1 MSKIIDKQFVYG
13 AQYYRAPT
21 PLPDEW
27 EHDIAKMQEA
37 GIDTI
42 QLRVQWRKNEPREDE
57 YYFDDL
63 DRLFELAKKYKRK
76 VLFKFLMENAP
87 DYIYEKYEG
96 HRKDMNGLPLNPGA
110 NGAFY
115 IGGWLPCFDNPD
127 VIRSAEKFVKIMT
140 ERYKDKE
147 NLLLWNVWNEP
158 RSRPIGD
165 CGCEHSINSYRK
177 WLRERYASI
186 TAFNDEFG
194 KGWASFDTVR
204 PPAMPHDYTDLYLW
218 RRWSLSAVTDR
229 LKFMYKA
236 VKNIDDSRPVIS
248 HVGMCSITQ
257 DIAGDGS
264 DDLANAEAMDFYGTS
279 FPVGDT
285 FDTKMS
291 QSMPLLIS
299 DWLRSVSEYYWVYE
313 LYPEWGDWGKKIS
326 TDNFRYK
333 VFSALACGAKGIL
346 YWQYRAERLG
356 LENNLAGLVNID
368 GSFKAISFES
378 AKIAE
383 FIKDNEEFLL
393 KAKVKEDGIGIVY
406 SQESDMINRVENT
419 GNGAFWDFDLHEGQ
433 QYSYKKSL
441 LGSYM
446 MFRELGYTS
455 SWIDARKLTERLKD
469 MKVVYLPECFIIS
482 DENLQALAD
491 FSAAGGLVIAEEGLA
506 LRQENTWLNHTWPA
520 KTASE
525 LFGVKITERIST
537 KKGEDTI
544 TVSGKNIPAGEYI
557 SYLENIDSEETGIWR
572 DGRTAIARKDNT
584 CFIGTSFAASY
595 YDNHEAQG
603 VDYLEVLQELI
614 SGHIH
619 SPTLNL
625 PDEVYLRVL
634 ETDSERMLFVFNR
647 SGRDQ
652 DIKYDGQSFRV
663 KASESTGFKYYK

>member
-1 MSKIIDKQFVYG
+1 MSRIIDTKFVYG

-27 EHDIAKMQEA
+27 EHDMAKMQEA
-37 GIDTI
+37 GIDTV

-63 DRLFELAKKYKRK
+63 DKLFELAEKHKRK
-76 VLFKFLMENAP
+76 VIFKFLMENAP

-96 HRKDMNGLPLNPGA
+96 QRKDMNGLPLNPGA

-127 VIRSAEKFVKIMT
+127 VVRRAEKFVKVMVK
-140 ERYKDKE
+140 RYKNKE

-158 RSRPIGD
+158 RSRPIGE
-165 CGCEHSINSYRK
+165 CGCKHSIKSYRK
-177 WLRERYASI
+177 WLSEQYDSI

-248 HVGMCSITQ
+248 HVGNCSIIQ

-291 QSMPLLIS
+291 QAMPLLIS

-313 LYPEWGDWGKKIS
+313 LYPDWGDWGKKIS
-326 TDNFRYK
+326 IENFRYK
-333 VFSALACGAKGIL
+333 VFGALACGAKGIL

-356 LENNLAGLVNID
+356 YENNLAGLVNID

-378 AKIAE
+378 AKISE
-383 FIKDNEEFLL
+383 FIKNNEDFLL
-393 KAKVKEDGIGIVY
+393 RAKVKEDGIGIVY

-419 GNGAFWDFDLHEGQ
+419 GNGIFWDFALHEEQ

-441 LGSYM
+441 VGSYM
-446 MFRELGYTS
+446 MFRELGYAP
-455 SWIDARKLTERLKD
+455 SWIDARKLGECLKD
-469 MKVVYLPECFIIS
+469 IKVLYLPECFIIS
-482 DENLQALAD
+482 DEDLQTIKD
-491 FSAAGGLVIAEEGLA
+491 FTAAGGLVIAEEGLA
-506 LRQENTWLNHTWPA
+506 LRQANTWLNQTWPS
-520 KTASE
+520 KTASR
-525 LFGVKITERIST
+525 LFGTGITERIST
-537 KKGEDTI
+537 RKGEDAMNI
-544 TVSGKNIPAGEYI
+544 AGRNIPAGEYI
-557 SYLENIDSEETGIWR
+557 SYLENTGSEEIADWR
-572 DGRTAIARKDNT
+572 DGRCAAVKKGNS
-584 CFIGTSFAASY
+584 CFIGTGFAASY
-595 YDNHEAQG
+595 YDNHETQNA
-603 VDYLEVLQELI
+603 DYLEVLQRLI
-614 SGHIH
+614 SGHIK
-619 SPTLNL
+619 PPELTL
-625 PDEVYLRVL
+625 PGDIYLREL
-634 ETDSERMLFVFNR
+634 ETEDEKMLFVFNR
-647 SGRDQ
+647 SDKEQ
-652 DIKYDGQSFRV
+652 DIKYDGQSFKL
-663 KASESTGFKYYK
+663 KAKESTGFRYYK